1 MYGKEAV
8 LPPNLSLPALQL
20 SQECHGT
27 PCPAL
32 QTGIDTLLKL
42 EDERQKTREKFTIH
56 QSRIKKWFDK
66 KSAGDKKFE
75 VGDLVLKW
83 DKAHEEKGKHAK
95 FQALWIG
102 PFQVKEKVGPHT
114 FRLQTLEGKVEVLP
128 VNGHDLKHYFT

>member
-1 MYGKEAV
+1 MPQYT
-8 LPPNLSLPALQL
+8 LPR
-20 SQECHGT
+20 
-27 PCPAL
+27 
-32 QTGIDTLLKL
+32 IDTLLKL
-42 EDERQKTREKFTIH
+42 EEERQKTREKFAIH

-75 VGDLVLKW
+75 IGDLFLKW

-102 PFQVKEKVGPHT
+102 PFQVKEKVGLHT
-114 FRLQTLEGKVEVLP
+114 FRLQTLEGRVEALP